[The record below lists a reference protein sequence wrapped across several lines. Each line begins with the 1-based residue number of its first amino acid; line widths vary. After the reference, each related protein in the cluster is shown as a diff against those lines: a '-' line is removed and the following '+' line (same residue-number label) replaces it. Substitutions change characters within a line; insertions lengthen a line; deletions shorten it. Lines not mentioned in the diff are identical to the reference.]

1 MRRVLLLTVLVALF
15 AAPAAA
21 AAPPAF
27 WVSGHGWGHGIGMPQ
42 YGAYGYAL
50 EEGRKYDWILA
61 HYYKGTTLGPAPI
74 ATVRVLLATG
84 RSSVKVGSA
93 GTFSAT
99 DAGGRTFAFPAKTLT
114 LGPGL
119 RVTVNGRRRALASP
133 VTFAPGARNLQLG
146 GRAYRGK
153 LVVRS
158 NGTRVNVVNS
168 VGLERYLFGVVPD
181 EMPPSWSTEALKAQA
196 VAARSYAVVSR
207 KKTGTFDLYADT
219 RSQVYGGVPSED
231 ARTTAAI
238 QATAGKVVKYNG
250 AVAWTFFHSTSGG
263 RTAAIQHVWNASA
276 LPYLVSVADPH
287 DSLSPYHNWGPYRYS
302 ATELRNSLGS
312 LAPAGA
318 LRDATLSRNGSMR
331 VETVTFRGSGGSRQV
346 GGTSVQARLEGAGGL
361 SPAKCRELG
370 LVGPPARA
378 CGLHRDVRHDHPY
391 GVFRFAHIPV
401 STAWAGDV
409 LARMPTEAAKTRD
422 ITGGLPRVA
431 ELFEARRPKDHA
443 IIAEIDGTI
452 KFGRDYK
459 NKRRVIIEPADTTQE
474 PVEYLIAKNKQLHL
488 QEGDTV
494 EKGQTLGRSG
504 MTGLAGGDHLHFTM
518 LVDGRPVNS
527 VEWWDAHWLQD
538 RVFRK
543 IREAAPAAAPITTAA
558 VAQ

>member
-61 HYYKGTTLGPAPI
+61 HYYKGTALGPAPI

-346 GGTSVQARLEGAGGL
+346 GGTSVQARLGLRSSWFAIRVLQLGG
-361 SPAKCRELG
+361 PTT
-370 LVGPPARA
+370 
-378 CGLHRDVRHDHPY
+378 
-391 GVFRFAHIPV
+391 
-401 STAWAGDV
+401 STAG
-409 LARMPTEAAKTRD
+409 KTRR
-422 ITGGLPRVA
+422 L
-431 ELFEARRPKDHA
+431 
-443 IIAEIDGTI
+443 
-452 KFGRDYK
+452 
-459 NKRRVIIEPADTTQE
+459 
-474 PVEYLIAKNKQLHL
+474 
-488 QEGDTV
+488 
-494 EKGQTLGRSG
+494 
-504 MTGLAGGDHLHFTM
+504 TGLARGFG
-518 LVDGRPVNS
+518 S
-527 VEWWDAHWLQD
+527 VWLE
-538 RVFRK
+538 RK
-543 IREAAPAAAPITTAA
+543 IGTGKWTRVRDLTPAEGRVATNVRPRVTSWFRLGSLRGPSPAHRIKVTTAGAQRAAALGPLLAP
-558 VAQ
+558 